1 MDSEGGDDGA
11 CRYDLSQDR
20 RSVRTLTMFGRSPTK
35 AIKVEVFAK
44 TDLGRTRDHN
54 EDHFLVADL
63 TRRDASLKPAV
74 RAHEIGER
82 GSLFV
87 VADGMGGAAA
97 GEGAGEMATG
107 AIYGRL
113 VDALGRRRQ
122 LTPHPVAHR
131 PREAV
136 HAADRP
142 APPHAAAPT
151 P

>member
-87 VADGMGGAAA
+87 GAAGMGGAAA
-97 GEGAGEMATG
+97 GGGAGGMGNGEADE
-107 AIYGRL
+107 RL
-113 VDALGRRRQ
+113 V
-122 LTPHPVAHR
+122 
-131 PREAV
+131 
-136 HAADRP
+136 
-142 APPHAAAPT
+142 
-151 P
+151 

>member
-1 MDSEGGDDGA
+1 RPDQGVRVGA
-11 CRYDLSQDR
+11 SRRQPRSRRYVVPEDR
-20 RSVRTLTMFGRSPTK
+20 SPLPALTMFRRPSPK

-74 RAHEIGER
+74 RAHEVGER

-97 GEGAGEMATG
+97 GGVAGEVATK
-107 AIYGRL
+107 
-113 VDALGRRRQ
+113 
-122 LTPHPVAHR
+122 
-131 PREAV
+131 AV
-136 HAADRP
+136 YEQMGNA
-142 APPHAAAPT
+142 
-151 P
+151 